1 MKTLFAKT
9 ILFLTFPLIL
19 SSCASNTLI
28 SNGGYSD
35 VSLNTNSDQFEI
47 KRLKEVKAEGNAIF
61 GIPFDKKV
69 GNKSG
74 MIVRFN
80 GVNLLGSNRVLP
92 VITLVGLSIAGG
104 SVLNEAIGMKSWEKG
119 GGYKLGLAAS
129 SAIVLPVTGLINNQI
144 WSFSAAGR
152 ASQKLN
158 RQLVEDNPSV
168 DVFLNPKYSIDKN
181 NSLWTQKAKISV
193 KTMGATLKV
202 D

>member
-1 MKTLFAKT
+1 M
-9 ILFLTFPLIL
+9 
-19 SSCASNTLI
+19 I

-47 KRLKEVKAEGNAIF
+47 KRLKEVKSEGNAIF

-80 GVNLLGSNRVLP
+80 GVNLLGSNRILP
-92 VITLVGLSIAGG
+92 IITLVGLSIAGG
-104 SVLNEAIGMKSWEKG
+104 SILNEAVGYKSWENG

-129 SAIVLPVTGLINNQI
+129 SALALPVTGLINNQI

-158 RQLVEDNPSV
+158 RELVENNPTV
-168 DVFLNPKYSIDKN
+168 DVFLNPKYSIDKKS
-181 NSLWTQKAKISV
+181 SLWTQKAEISV
-193 KTMGATLKV
+193 KTMGATLKI